1 MDTAFIKSFPPCCT
15 LCHLYF
21 GWNAEY
27 KSVYVCRHVSTH
39 IQRSVQ
45 KWNFCALLLPSYR
58 CSWECKSG
66 AKDAF
71 VLGVLLMVWGLK
83 YTIGNA
89 SIYSTFACI
98 KPWAVLA
105 VNCCACLFI
114 YLVSISSNFI
124 FFLVY
129 ECCSQSWVKGFFSL
143 DCLCVGLRFLNL

>member
-1 MDTAFIKSFPPCCT
+1 
-15 LCHLYF
+15 
-21 GWNAEY
+21 
-27 KSVYVCRHVSTH
+27 
-39 IQRSVQ
+39 
-45 KWNFCALLLPSYR
+45 
-58 CSWECKSG
+58 
-66 AKDAF
+66 
-71 VLGVLLMVWGLK
+71 MVWGLK